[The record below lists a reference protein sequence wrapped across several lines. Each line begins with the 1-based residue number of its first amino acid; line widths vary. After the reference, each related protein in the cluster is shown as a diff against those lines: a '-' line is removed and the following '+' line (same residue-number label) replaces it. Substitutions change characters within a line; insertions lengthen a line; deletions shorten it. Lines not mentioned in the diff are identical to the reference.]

1 MKKVILICLL
11 VLFFLAA
18 AGVTVYPLISN
29 YVNDK
34 YQSVVRSNYA
44 RQVDEMDDTAVQE
57 ARAAAQAYN
66 DSLSPLRY
74 NREAVQAASVDYDG
88 LLDVTGSG
96 IMGYVEIPKLGLNLP
111 IYHGT
116 SESVLEQ
123 GVGHLVGSSLPIG
136 GEGCH
141 SILTGHSGVAG
152 KKLFS
157 DIDQLREGDVFYLHI
172 LDETLAYQVCQIN
185 KVLPHETELLAP
197 VSGED
202 LCTLVTCYP
211 YGVNTHRLLVRGS
224 RIPYEEAVVIEIETE
239 DEPVAST
246 WKEQYYTGLLIGGSI
261 AGGFVL
267 IGLVVLIIRRIRRKR
282 HETV

>member
-202 LCTLVTCYP
+202 LCTLVTCFP

-224 RIPYEEAVVIEIETE
+224 RIPYEEAVVIETETE

-261 AGGFVL
+261 AGGLVL